1 MAEPAAR
8 SPGRAAAPGA
18 REHLYGGQAVIE
30 GVMMRGRDHWA
41 VAVRR
46 PDGTLHL
53 ESHDVNPITRRFPLL
68 GKPGLRGVIVLGQS
82 LRIGM
87 RALSISANA
96 AAPEDEQLSPRQMAL
111 SMVLALAVFIGLFIV
126 LPAAAFGWADR
137 WIGSGLLANVLE
149 GLSRIGL
156 FLGYLLLIGRTREIR
171 RVFEYHGAEHKTI
184 AAYEHGDPLTP
195 EAVDRHS
202 TIHVRCGTNF
212 LLIVMILT
220 ILVFALFGDPSLP
233 WRIGSRILAIPLI
246 AAVAYEA
253 LRLGARFPRSP
264 VMRALMAPGLWL
276 QRVTTQPPSRDQI
289 EVAIASFLEVRRRER
304 AAAASEL
311 PPA

>member
-46 PDGTLHL
+46 PDGGIHL
-53 ESHDVNPITRRFPLL
+53 ESHDVDPVTRRVPWL
-68 GKPGLRGVIVLGQS
+68 GKPGLRGIVVLGQS

-87 RALSISANA
+87 RALQISANA
-96 AAPEDEQLSPRQMAL
+96 AAPEDERLSSGQMAI
-111 SMVLALAVFIGLFIV
+111 SMTLAVALFLGLFIA
-126 LPAAAFGWADR
+126 LPAAALGWADR
-137 WIGSGLLANVLE
+137 WLGSGLLANVLE
-149 GLSRIGL
+149 GVFRILL
-156 FLGYLLLIGRTREIR
+156 FLGYLALIGRTAEIR

-184 AAYEHGDPLTP
+184 AAFEHGDELTP
-195 EAVDRHS
+195 EAVDRYP
-202 TIHVRCGTNF
+202 TVHVRCGTNF

-220 ILVFALFGDPSLP
+220 ILAFALFGDPPLG
-233 WRIGSRILAIPLI
+233 WRIGSRLLAIPLV
-246 AAVAYEA
+246 AAVAYEF

-264 VMRALMAPGLWL
+264 ALRALMAPGLWL
-276 QRVTTQPPSRDQI
+276 QRITTQPPARDQI
-289 EVAIASFLEVRRRER
+289 EVAIAAFAEVRRRE
-304 AAAASEL
+304 AQAGG
-311 PPA
+311 PPAP